1 MSTKEQL
8 EKGIEMVMEW
18 LVVYK
23 IKMANLDSEDEFC
36 EQKVLKLASVI
47 ADSENRLARL
57 RRELA
62 EL

>member
-8 EKGIEMVMEW
+8 EKGIEMVMGW

-23 IKMANLDSEDEFC
+23 IKMANLDSEDELY
-36 EQKVLKLASVI
+36 EHRALKLASVI